1 MKIRT
6 DFVTNSS
13 SSSFTLVI
21 NLELANGKNIRFAGG
36 GFADDCVG
44 DSSEDRLDYFG
55 MELIMTASPKDLG
68 SANSV
73 EDLIRILQE
82 SVHGEGEPIFDQPH
96 PNTYESVYLDEED
109 YSYDPYDFV
118 KAIKKEVQSMDDI
131 AKITVEGN
139 EDYGYR
145 GYNQS
150 YTYDR
155 KTGKYTGVEV
165 NTYDDEIEGDH
176 GGELR
181 FSIPRPSDM
190 QYLSED
196 EDGENEVS
204 RSAYPLERAIEGTG
218 YEGRT
223 PRIEA
228 LKVGDPVILKADYH
242 NPYHFPVAIEVF
254 NTKNETLGYMSDD
267 FDHPYNVEIAKELDH
282 LGARVVSVT
291 PRSARGPRAKIALM
305 EIELYIK

>member
-21 NLELANGKNIRFAGG
+21 NLELTNGKNIRFAGG

-44 DSSEDRLDYFG
+44 DTSEDRLDYFG

-68 SANSV
+68 SAKSV
-73 EDLIRILQE
+73 DDLIRILQD
-82 SVHGEGEPIFDQPH
+82 SVRGEGAPIFDQPH
-96 PNTYESVYLDEED
+96 PNTYEAVYVDEED

-118 KAIKKEVQSMDDI
+118 KTIKKEVQSMDNI

-165 NTYDDEIEGDH
+165 NTYDDEIDGYH
-176 GGELR
+176 GGELQ
-181 FSIPRPSDM
+181 FATPRPSDM

-196 EDGENEVS
+196 DDSGETTS
-204 RSAYPLERAIEGTG
+204 RNAYPVVRAIEGTG
-218 YEGRT
+218 Y
-223 PRIEA
+223 
-228 LKVGDPVILKADYH
+228 L
-242 NPYHFPVAIEVF
+242 
-254 NTKNETLGYMSDD
+254 
-267 FDHPYNVEIAKELDH
+267 
-282 LGARVVSVT
+282 
-291 PRSARGPRAKIALM
+291 
-305 EIELYIK
+305 